1 MKGQAGKVFS
11 IADNNPCVPGC
22 TISEEISSQGEF
34 SIEVFSLAEDTDIS
48 PESYGY
54 NKLWI
59 VEKGSMHAVGQKEDF
74 GGLSRGQMF
83 VTPVNTPI
91 GVRADK
97 DTVYTEIALKE
108 DTEMN
113 KIVKAGD
120 TFALKEMLPYQEGK
134 IVNMDLI
141 NDPHMKFVLMS
152 FDQGTGLSEH
162 AAPGDALI
170 FALDG
175 EAVIGYEGEEHTIH
189 AGENFKFD
197 KMGRHYVR
205 ADKRFKMALLLELEA

>member
-22 TISEEISSQGEF
+22 TISEEISSQGGF

-162 AAPGDALI
+162 AAPGEAL
-170 FALDG
+170 
-175 EAVIGYEGEEHTIH
+175 
-189 AGENFKFD
+189 NFCS
-197 KMGRHYVR
+197 GR
-205 ADKRFKMALLLELEA
+205 